1 MARLIDLDHLLERMR
16 NMVNDLED
24 DIETIWAVPI
34 VKSII
39 SVIEEEPVVC
49 TQVCKHEEDDG
60 K

>member
-1 MARLIDLDHLLERMR
+1 MARLIDLDHLLESMR
-16 NMVNDLED
+16 NLVNELED

-39 SVIEEEPVVC
+39 EGIKEEPIVC
-49 TQVCKHEEDDG
+49 TQECKHEEDDG